1 MQLRAQPENDADGH
15 REGCLCVACHLS
27 GTVFPR
33 RQDGRIVLPV
43 PWLIRSN
50 LERGKFW
57 SHVPDVEEATRRDEC
72 ESIGLLFLFF
82 AFFCLSSVGCS

>member
-1 MQLRAQPENDADGH
+1 M
-15 REGCLCVACHLS
+15 
-27 GTVFPR
+27 
-33 RQDGRIVLPV
+33 LPV